1 MEKLITVSNCDE
13 KNLSKCENVSKEIS
27 LWRQNDIEEI
37 LYDTKFK
44 NETNHYINKILENK
58 FVRVMKE

>member
-1 MEKLITVSNCDE
+1 MTKKIDQSV
-13 KNLSKCENVSKEIS
+13 KMS

-58 FVRVMKE
+58 FVRVIKE